1 MITASSADCPMNS
14 GEVLEM
20 STAIDSTSDG
30 IIQQALLEHVARYR
44 MTVLPAV
51 QGLPAFANF
60 GRKRTITFLRQ
71 LCRTHDLGDASLYHN
86 RRYYHL
92 GHRGGQACPQ
102 TDPAIDGDHLHGP
115 LSEPAKIRDYAILVF
130 CCLGDARRQ
139 RLTVGDLKVHFPD
152 LFRPGLVMNYYIDTS
167 AAQPRMGFLRVDIG
181 GHGRWDRVLAK
192 CRRDLES
199 HWAHAGFRPFIAR
212 DAFEISLITAL
223 PQKARRLAESL
234 TAWGDPR
241 ARMIKVC
248 AIPEL
253 INLIAPP
260 PT

>member
-1 MITASSADCPMNS
+1 MSS
-14 GEVLEM
+14 
-20 STAIDSTSDG
+20 AIDSTNNV
-30 IIQQALLEHVARYR
+30 IIRQNLLEHVIRYR
-44 MTVLPAV
+44 MTVFPAV
-51 QGLPAFANF
+51 QRLPTFANF
-60 GRKRTITFLRQ
+60 GRKRTAAFLQQ
-71 LCRTHDLGDASLYHN
+71 LCCTHDLGRAPLYRN
-86 RRYYHL
+86 RRYFHL
-92 GHRGGQACPQ
+92 GHRGGKSSLQ
-102 TDPAIDGDHLHGP
+102 TRPAIDGDHPHGP
-115 LSEPAKIRDYAILVF
+115 LSEPAKIRNYAILVF

-139 RLTVGDLKVHFPD
+139 RLTSDDLENHFPD
-152 LFRPGLVMNYYIDTS
+152 LYRPGLAMNYYIDTS
-167 AAQPRMGFLRVDIG
+167 AAQPRLGFLRVDTG

-192 CRRDLES
+192 CRSDLES
-199 HWAHAGFRPFIAR
+199 HWAHAGLRRFIEQ

-241 ARMIKVC
+241 AQIIKVC